1 MGVSSS
7 SVASRTTA
15 ARAAVDIGASER
27 SIERY
32 ISWTDE
38 GVDLFVC
45 EADKV
50 SLHAHVFPVRQVLIR
65 PTVRRICVCFG
76 DSSSVLYHHQ
86 HAFDPRYVKYY
97 VLTCCRIIHVRFPG
111 GYSGF
116 SHEIELISTSQRG

>member
-1 MGVSSS
+1 MIFPGVILNDHPCMYGCGPAASERGSDTKEREKNSVGVSSS

-65 PTVRRICVCFG
+65 PSDMCVFW
-76 DSSSVLYHHQ
+76 
-86 HAFDPRYVKYY
+86 R
-97 VLTCCRIIHVRFPG
+97 
-111 GYSGF
+111 
-116 SHEIELISTSQRG
+116 

>member
-1 MGVSSS
+1 MYSPQIQSVTQLFRVVKQDLVCKCSIFPGLSLIDHPALYVWLRAGGDTKEREKNSVGVSSS

-65 PTVRRICVCFG
+65 PSDMCVFW
-76 DSSSVLYHHQ
+76 
-86 HAFDPRYVKYY
+86 R
-97 VLTCCRIIHVRFPG
+97 
-111 GYSGF
+111 
-116 SHEIELISTSQRG
+116 

>member
-76 DSSSVLYHHQ
+76 DSYSVLYHHQ
-86 HAFDPRYVKYY
+86 HAFDPRY
-97 VLTCCRIIHVRFPG
+97 T
-111 GYSGF
+111 
-116 SHEIELISTSQRG
+116 ELAKKVCPMLRDSAC